1 MDMYIMHLCVYVL
14 GTSLV
19 LDLRY
24 YKPINLLIFQP
35 APSLLLCAVSPGFM
49 NLKEIEIESQ
59 ICLAA
64 FVGCKKQTH
73 KYKTVD
79 FPYVNFSLSQAMA
92 AQAWHELWRHI
103 KCVCVSL
110 SCLWD
115 IWCALKVKVPLV
127 VSQNFSAAA
136 PPGKHGTGSPAVWEG
151 DIRLS
156 GPQTVEGQEHHSPGI
171 CSHQA
176 PICSQRQLA
185 CPAPCKLLPA
195 STRQEGHHKQWSCML
210 QGFSHGLRISLQ
222 QCEY

>member
-1 MDMYIMHLCVYVL
+1 MDMHIMHLCVYVL
-14 GTSLV
+14 VTSLV

-35 APSLLLCAVSPGFM
+35 APSLLLCAVSPGFI

-73 KYKTVD
+73 KYKAVD

-115 IWCALKVKVPLV
+115 VWCAWRLRCLLLFHRISVLLLLLESMAQAAQQFGKETFAFLGLKLWKGRSTTALA
-127 VSQNFSAAA
+127 FA
-136 PPGKHGTGSPAVWEG
+136 P
-151 DIRLS
+151 IRL
-156 GPQTVEGQEHHSPGI
+156 PF
-171 CSHQA
+171 A
-176 PICSQRQLA
+176 PRGS
-185 CPAPCKLLPA
+185 
-195 STRQEGHHKQWSCML
+195 
-210 QGFSHGLRISLQ
+210 
-222 QCEY
+222 